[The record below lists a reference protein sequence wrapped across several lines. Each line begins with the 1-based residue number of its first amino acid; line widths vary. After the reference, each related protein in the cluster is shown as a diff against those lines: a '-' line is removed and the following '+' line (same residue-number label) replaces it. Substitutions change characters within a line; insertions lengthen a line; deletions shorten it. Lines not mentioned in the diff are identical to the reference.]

1 MIHSEFNTDW
11 MKKIILFAIIG
22 LVVLPSVRAQD
33 DEEFKTIFQKKE
45 DKRVRVTGF
54 GGPMMAF
61 TAIEKDFAHMMGGG
75 GAILVGNTF
84 FGGYG
89 MGKTNKTAYKHNE
102 EYNLG
107 FGHGGLWG
115 GYIFGA
121 YSPVHLVL
129 SAQVGWGNI
138 SLKPDIPDIDVE
150 SISSESIFVLT
161 PNIELEMN
169 FSRFLRLGI
178 GGSISYVTGA
188 GITRTS
194 YTTNDFLK
202 PALTLSLKFGYFY

>member
-1 MIHSEFNTDW
+1 MTDMI
-11 MKKIILFAIIG
+11 KKIVLFFLMSLAAVNYI
-22 LVVLPSVRAQD
+22 RAQD
-33 DEEFKTIFQKKE
+33 DDEFKTIFQKKE
-45 DKRVRVTGF
+45 DKHIKVTGF

-61 TAIEKDFAHMMGGG
+61 TAIENDFAHMMGGG

-89 MGKTNKTAYKHNE
+89 MGKTNKTTYKHNE

-107 FGHGGLWG
+107 FGHGGLWVG
-115 GYIFGA
+115 HIFGA
-121 YSPVHLVL
+121 YSPVHLAL

-150 SISSESIFVLT
+150 SVSSESIFVLT
-161 PNIELEMN
+161 PNVELEMN

-194 YTTNDFLK
+194 YTTSDFFK